1 MSMRALVIA
10 LALTG
15 LATGCGT
22 TSSAPDR
29 LKAVPTP
36 TVSADPM
43 SLVGMWTV
51 QVDGKDAGVLRV
63 AEEMTLFQDCGGLF
77 ASWEASHDGGFI
89 AFNSGGSGSCYK
101 GDVPQ
106 LPTWVDAARGFRVEG
121 DTRILVDDAGT
132 TLVTLLPGGKP
143 HIPSTMSPEFYG
155 TVPTPSAQ
163 LATRMAEP
171 APLPA
176 GTTAATEATL
186 ARRWQSPDNDKAYLE
201 FRADATYTGSD
212 GCNGEGGRWSL
223 GPSGELL
230 TVSGPHTLVGC
241 NNSQA
246 GSWLASAGRAGI
258 DGDQLVLLD
267 AAGHELG
274 RLRAS

>member
-1 MSMRALVIA
+1 MSMRTC
-10 LALTG
+10 LAAAVVAAG
-15 LATGCGT
+15 LLAGCGAGST
-22 TSSAPDR
+22 PDHVV
-29 LKAVPTP
+29 AVPTP

-43 SLVGMWTV
+43 ALVGMWKL

-63 AEEMTLFQDCGGLF
+63 AEEMTLFQDCGGLE

-89 AFNSGGSGSCYK
+89 AFNAGGSSSCYT
-101 GDVPQ
+101 GNVPQ
-106 LPTWVDAARGFRVEG
+106 LPTWVHAARGFRVDG
-121 DTRILVDDAGT
+121 DTRVLVDEAGR

-143 HIPSTMSPEFYG
+143 RIPSTMSAEYYS

-163 LATRMAEP
+163 LAKRMAEP
-171 APLPA
+171 APLPSA
-176 GTTAATEATL
+176 LTAATETTL
-186 ARRWQSPDNDKAYLE
+186 TRRWQAPDNAKAYLE
-201 FRADATYTGSD
+201 FHADASFSGSD

-230 TVSGPHTLVGC
+230 TVSGGHTLIGC
-241 NNSQA
+241 GNSQA
-246 GSWLASAGRAGI
+246 GSWLAAAARAGI

-267 AAGHELG
+267 ADAHELG